1 MKTCILL
8 MKISAFCHRPQEG
21 NATKFKKFYLIIL
34 VICTF
39 DNVSGEKGYQGN
51 MKRSLSP
58 IIYQFGSTINDF
70 ITIKTYFNKI
80 INDCFLSTILSF
92 EHEPNKK
99 NKNKFAMISK
109 LSDEVE

>member
-1 MKTCILL
+1 MPQNSINFILL
-8 MKISAFCHRPQEG
+8 FWSLVL
-21 NATKFKKFYLIIL
+21 LIM
-34 VICTF
+34 F
-39 DNVSGEKGYQGN
+39 DVSGEKGYQGN

-80 INDCFLSTILSF
+80 NNDCFLSTILSF

-99 NKNKFAMISK
+99 NNNKFAMISK